1 MSRLETLRHF
11 QRKLLAWYHVNQRR
25 LPWRETRDP
34 YRILVSEVM
43 LQQTQ
48 VDRVVP
54 KYHQFLKRYPTL
66 KALAA
71 ARTAE
76 LRKVWYPLGYN
87 VRPMRL
93 RSIAQTV
100 VRKHGGRIPDTHDGL
115 VAMDGIGRYTAGA
128 VLSFAFNQDAPI
140 LDTNVARVLSR
151 YFGVRASIK
160 GAGNARLWK
169 LAADVIPKGQG
180 YTINQAMM
188 DLGATVCTARAPN
201 CSACALRRHCRS
213 VRKNHAPAHP
223 RRARA
228 R

>member
-1 MSRLETLRHF
+1 M
-11 QRKLLAWYHVNQRR
+11 
-25 LPWRETRDP
+25 
-34 YRILVSEVM
+34 LVSEVM

-54 KYHQFLKRYPTL
+54 KYRQFLKRYPTL

-71 ARTAE
+71 ARKAE

-87 VRPMRL
+87 IRPMRL

-100 VRKHGGRIPDTHDGL
+100 VRKHAGRIPDTHEGL
-115 VAMDGIGRYTAGA
+115 MAMDGIGRYTAGA

-140 LDTNVARVLSR
+140 LDTNVARVLAR
-151 YFGVRASIK
+151 YFGVRGSIK

-188 DLGATVCTARAPN
+188 DLGATVCTARAPR
-201 CSACALRRHCRS
+201 CGSCALRRACRS
-213 VRKNHAPAHP
+213 YPLDGRSFE
-223 RRARA
+223 RRLA
-228 R
+228 